1 MNGRRRRPAQRRAGI
16 GMAVALAVIAILLIA
31 LAVRL
36 VSGAFSVARKGGSG
50 GTDPQFAE
58 PAETVTRPPELEG
71 EGRPD
76 GTDADPSVQWE
87 EVELTPVDKTAEEL
101 GREEEAED

>member
-1 MNGRRRRPAQRRAGI
+1 MNGRHRRPAQKRAGI
-16 GMAVALAVIAILLIA
+16 GLAVALAIAAILLIA

-58 PAETVTRPPELEG
+58 PTETVTRPPELEG
-71 EGRPD
+71 EGRSDETD
-76 GTDADPSVQWE
+76 GDPSARWE
-87 EVELTPVDKTAEEL
+87 AVELTPVDKTAEEL
-101 GREEEAED
+101 GREEAAQD

>member
-1 MNGRRRRPAQRRAGI
+1 MNGRRRRPAQKRAGI
-16 GMAVALAVIAILLIA
+16 GLIVALAIVTILLIA

-36 VSGAFSVARKGGSG
+36 VSGAFSVARRGGSV

-58 PAETVTRPPELEG
+58 PVETVTRPPELEG

-76 GTDADPSVQWE
+76 GTEVDPSAQWE
-87 EVELTPVDKTAEEL
+87 QGELTPVDKTAEEL
-101 GREEEAED
+101 GREEAAQD

>member
-1 MNGRRRRPAQRRAGI
+1 MAKTKTVYCCSECGSETANWAGKCPSC
-16 GMAVALAVIAILLIA
+16 GAWNSLKEL
-31 LAVRL
+31 RL
-36 VSGAFSVARKGGSG
+36 DPARKGGSG

-76 GTDADPSVQWE
+76 GTDIDPSAQWE

-101 GREEEAED
+101 GREEAAED

>member
-1 MNGRRRRPAQRRAGI
+1 M
-16 GMAVALAVIAILLIA
+16 AILLIA

-36 VSGAFSVARKGGSG
+36 VSGAVGMVRRGGSV

-71 EGRPD
+71 EGKPD
-76 GTDADPSVQWE
+76 AADADPSAQWE

-101 GREEEAED
+101 GREEAAQD

>member
-1 MNGRRRRPAQRRAGI
+1 MNRRRRRPAQKRAGI
-16 GMAVALAVIAILLIA
+16 GAVIALAIAAILLIA

-36 VSGAFSVARKGGSG
+36 VTGAFNVARKGGSG

-58 PAETVTRPPELEG
+58 PAETVTRPPELKG

-76 GTDADPSVQWE
+76 GTDADPSAQWE
-87 EVELTPVDKTAEEL
+87 AVELTPVDKTAEEL
-101 GREEEAED
+101 GREEAAED